1 MTATAFA
8 PSIGA
13 TTSGTVV
20 DDPINGERP
29 LLRGRLHQTAFVA
42 SIPTGILLFGAARPD
57 ARLAV
62 AVYAITWTLMFGTS
76 ATYHVVAQSPTA
88 RFWFRRADHSAI
100 FVHIAGANTA
110 LLTMALP
117 ARFALPLIA
126 AIWVG
131 AGCGIADKMTNLDGA
146 HHGVSWLYPLLGAA
160 PVIAT
165 PGLVARIGLVAV
177 VLLLVTLALYGVGA
191 ACFSMKRPDPIPTVF
206 GYHEVWH
213 VFTVLAGLAQLA
225 LTFLLATS

>member
-8 PSIGA
+8 PSIEAA
-13 TTSGTVV
+13 TSPALV
-20 DDPINGERP
+20 DDPIHGERP
-29 LLRGRLHQTAFVA
+29 LLRGRLHQAAFIA
-42 SIPTGILLFGAARPD
+42 SIPVGVLLVSASRSD

-76 ATYHVVAQSPTA
+76 ATYHVLAQTPAA
-88 RFWFRRADHSAI
+88 RFWLRRADHSAI

-110 LLTMALP
+110 LLAMALP
-117 ARFALPLIA
+117 GRIAVPLIG

-131 AGCGIADKMTNLDGA
+131 AGFGVADKMANLDGS

-160 PVIAT
+160 PVVAT
-165 PGLVARIGLVAV
+165 PGLVSRIGLVAV

-191 ACFSMKRPDPIPTVF
+191 ACFAAKRPDPIPTVF

-213 VFTVLAGLAQLA
+213 VFTVLAGLAQLV
-225 LTFLLATS
+225 LTFQLATV